1 MYCYDNFLSLL
12 SRSLLIEKGICLIG
26 NVCILSKLVILLN
39 HKGILI
45 RKSY

>member
-12 SRSLLIEKGICLIG
+12 SNLLIEKGICLTG

-39 HKGILI
+39 HK
-45 RKSY
+45 KVF